1 MTTAILNTII
11 IYAKDMQRTAQFYQ
25 QHFGLISTGEI
36 VDGLIELSAESGVQ
50 ILIHQVAKSIKLG
63 QVAVKLSLSVTDVE
77 QFIQYSTLNFG
88 KIHQAKGYQ
97 FANTKDPDGNSISIS
112 SRAYRV
118 Q

>member
-50 ILIHQVAKSIKLG
+50 ILIHQAAKSIKLG
-63 QVAVKLSLSVTDVE
+63 QVAVKLSFSVTDVE
-77 QFIQYSTLNFG
+77 HFIQHSTLNFG
-88 KIHQAKGYQ
+88 KIHQANGYQ
-97 FANTKDPDGNSISIS
+97 FANCKDPDGNSISIS